1 MKKHLSSIIRL
12 GILLLLII
20 LLIILSIL
28 KNDPEICEAMTRGF
42 SRYYGAF
49 FSKIS
54 GVIPFSLTE
63 LSFVLLVAG
72 IIALLV
78 FAIIGLVK
86 KKYVA
91 SINRTIEIAA
101 LIFLSLDFYNLSCE
115 FSYNRK
121 ELPLPYYQERVM
133 RTEHLPIFNYYADDI
148 NACIASLEFEESGEV
163 KSNMSLNE
171 LTEEIKKSY
180 QILADNDYF
189 YNHFGSVKPMVSSF
203 IYRELQITGVTYS
216 PLAEANINILNT
228 NTYLPLTVAHELAHT
243 KGVMREDDA
252 NQVAF
257 YVCLNSEHPYL
268 RYSAYVT
275 YFYSQF
281 ASMVSNYYLTEEEM
295 EEIHPINQTL
305 RKSISYEYEYWSKH
319 DLLGDIGEFFNDLYI
334 KMSGVKEGTNSY
346 YGGTEVKQDPTTHEL
361 IPSNYQK
368 LLIEKYYRLKSV

>member
-1 MKKHLSSIIRL
+1 
-12 GILLLLII
+12 
-20 LLIILSIL
+20 
-28 KNDPEICEAMTRGF
+28 MTRGF

-91 SINRTIEIAA
+91 SINRAIEIAA

-121 ELPLPYYQERVM
+121 ELPLPYFQERVM

-148 NACIASLEFEESGEV
+148 NACISSLEFEESGEV

-189 YNHFGSVKPMVSSF
+189 YNHFRL
-203 IYRELQITGVTYS
+203 I
-216 PLAEANINILNT
+216 
-228 NTYLPLTVAHELAHT
+228 
-243 KGVMREDDA
+243 
-252 NQVAF
+252 
-257 YVCLNSEHPYL
+257 
-268 RYSAYVT
+268 
-275 YFYSQF
+275 
-281 ASMVSNYYLTEEEM
+281 
-295 EEIHPINQTL
+295 
-305 RKSISYEYEYWSKH
+305 SI
-319 DLLGDIGEFFNDLYI
+319 F
-334 KMSGVKEGTNSY
+334 
-346 YGGTEVKQDPTTHEL
+346 
-361 IPSNYQK
+361 
-368 LLIEKYYRLKSV
+368 

>member
-28 KNDPEICEAMTRGF
+28 KNNPEICEAMTRGF

-86 KKYVA
+86 KKYVS
-91 SINRTIEIAA
+91 SINRAIEIAA

-295 EEIHPINQTL
+295 EEIHPIDKTL
-305 RKSISYEYEYWSKH
+305 KKSISYEHEYWSKH

-346 YGGTEVKQDPTTHEL
+346 YGGTEVQQDPTTHEL

>member
-12 GILLLLII
+12 GILVILII

-42 SRYYGAF
+42 SRNYGAF

-91 SINRTIEIAA
+91 SINRAIEIAA

-148 NACIASLEFEESGEV
+148 NASLPVRNTHTADHIPGILMHQIIQRLSDFTQSMSGEAW
-163 KSNMSLNE
+163 SICN
-171 LTEEIKKSY
+171 
-180 QILADNDYF
+180 
-189 YNHFGSVKPMVSSF
+189 P
-203 IYRELQITGVTYS
+203 
-216 PLAEANINILNT
+216 
-228 NTYLPLTVAHELAHT
+228 
-243 KGVMREDDA
+243 
-252 NQVAF
+252 
-257 YVCLNSEHPYL
+257 
-268 RYSAYVT
+268 
-275 YFYSQF
+275 QF
-281 ASMVSNYYLTEEEM
+281 AADATLSALSSMKIVSFGFAFSVRIAVL
-295 EEIHPINQTL
+295 
-305 RKSISYEYEYWSKH
+305 KISGSGFCKWS
-319 DLLGDIGEFFNDLYI
+319 
-334 KMSGVKEGTNSY
+334 S
-346 YGGTEVKQDPTTHEL
+346 
-361 IPSNYQK
+361 
-368 LLIEKYYRLKSV
+368 